1 MGQYS
6 LQKAASQNISQ
17 AMELI
22 EEGRQYLKEQG
33 LDQWQG
39 PYPELEDIQ
48 TDIAKE
54 RGYFV
59 TDGRAFVAYLCIDFQ
74 GEPDY
79 EKIEGQW
86 NSVSTYAVIHRLA
99 ISAANRGKGLSGTVF
114 QLAENLCQ
122 EKGVPYIRIDTH
134 RNNEPMK
141 HAIQKNGFQ
150 YCGIIW
156 CMEGER
162 LAFDKI
168 LTKK

>member
-141 HAIQKNGFQ
+141 HAIQKNEFQ

>member
-59 TDGRAFVAYLCIDFQ
+59 TDGTVFVAYLCIDFQ

-86 NSVSTYAVIHRLA
+86 NSVSTNAVIHR
-99 ISAANRGKGLSGTVF
+99 
-114 QLAENLCQ
+114 
-122 EKGVPYIRIDTH
+122 
-134 RNNEPMK
+134 
-141 HAIQKNGFQ
+141 
-150 YCGIIW
+150 
-156 CMEGER
+156 
-162 LAFDKI
+162 
-168 LTKK
+168 